1 MWAEPEASYKANVR
15 LAENVKAM
23 SNGRIQI
30 ETFSSG
36 SLMPYTEYFDAIR
49 AGVVDLVEAGGTYWT
64 GKDATLAAVDSSSI
78 FLDNYLKAYVWA
90 YEYGGI
96 NLIREAYAAHGLFY
110 IGSHAYGFAGE
121 SMVFKTPVRTEADL
135 KGIKMRAPEDAAE
148 TFKALGA
155 NTLTIPGAEVY
166 TALNTGLVD
175 AADWSSVGANFKL
188 KFHEVA
194 KYYSRPGDYHVG
206 GLGEFTMK
214 LEKWNALPDDVK
226 SIMLRAAQVQF
237 LDGWAMTSLDDFTAI
252 EGLTK
257 AGAQMITWDPELTKK
272 IKTLYTTHLK
282 NRVIKTP
289 LGEKIYNSIQEFLKL
304 STPPS

>member
-1 MWAEPEASYKANVR
+1 MWSEPEASYKANIKF
-15 LAENVKAM
+15 AENVKAM
-23 SNGRIQI
+23 TGGRVQI

-78 FLDNYLKAYVWA
+78 FIDDYLKALVWMW
-90 YEYGGI
+90 EYGGI
-96 NLIREAYAAHGLFY
+96 DLARKAYAVHGLYY
-110 IGSHAYGFAGE
+110 IGNHCYGFAGE
-121 SMVFKTPVRTEADL
+121 SMVFKTPAKTEADI

-148 TFKALGA
+148 TWKALGA

-194 KYYSRPGDYHVG
+194 KYYTRPGDYHVG
-206 GLGEFTMK
+206 GMGELTMK
-214 LEKWNALPDDVK
+214 QDKWNALPDDIKNILLV
-226 SIMLRAAQVQF
+226 AAKGQA
-237 LDGWAMTSLDDFTAI
+237 LNGWTMTSLDDFTAI

-257 AGAQMITWDPELTKK
+257 AGAQMLTWDPALTKK
-272 IKTLYTTHLK
+272 VKQLYQDSLKT
-282 NRVIKTP
+282 RVIKTP
-289 LGEKIYNSIQEFLKL
+289 GGDEIYNSIQAFKKL
-304 STPPS
+304 STPP

>member
-1 MWAEPEASYKANVR
+1 MWSEPEASYKANIKF
-15 LAENVKAM
+15 AENVKAM
-23 SNGRIQI
+23 SNGRVTI
-30 ETFSSG
+30 EAFSSG
-36 SLMPYTEYFDAIR
+36 SLMPYTEYFDAVR

-78 FLDNYLKAYVWA
+78 FMDDYLKTYTWA
-90 YEYGGI
+90 YEYKGI
-96 NLIREAYAAHGLFY
+96 DLIRQAYGAHGLFY

-121 SMVFKTPVRTEADL
+121 STVWKKPIRTEADL
-135 KGIKMRAPEDAAE
+135 KGVKMRAPEDAAE
-148 TFKALGA
+148 TFKGLGV

-175 AADWSSVGANFKL
+175 GADWSSVGANFKL

-206 GLGEFTMK
+206 GLGELTMK
-214 LEKWNALPDDVK
+214 QDKWNALPDDIK
-226 SIMLRAAQVQF
+226 AIMLRAAQVQF
-237 LDGWAMTSLDDFTAI
+237 LDGWAKTSLDDFLAI

-257 AGAQMITWDPELTKK
+257 AGAQMITWEPALTAK
-272 IKTLYTTHLK
+272 IKAGYTNDLK

-289 LGEKIYNSIQEFLKL
+289 VGQEIYNSVQAFKTL
-304 STPPS
+304 STPP